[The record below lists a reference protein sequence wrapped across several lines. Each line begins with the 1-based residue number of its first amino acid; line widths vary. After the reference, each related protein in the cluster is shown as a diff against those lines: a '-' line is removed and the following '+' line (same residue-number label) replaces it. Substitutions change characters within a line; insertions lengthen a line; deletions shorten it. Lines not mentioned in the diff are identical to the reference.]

1 MEKKTKKPKT
11 ASVRLLRHILPEKY
25 FITLKP
31 DLESFTFAGEETVQ
45 LVVEKPDAQIVLHS
59 LQIEIVT
66 AEVVVPGKPRTV
78 SVKQGRRTIKK
89 TVTSASQIWTSKIS
103 YNQKAET
110 ATLTFPKALPKG
122 KCLLK
127 IVFRGILNDK
137 LRGYYRSSFT
147 HDGKTKHLATTQFE
161 ATDARRAFP
170 CFDEP
175 NIKAV
180 FDVTLIVPN
189 AHTAISNTL
198 PVAVVEHEAGFKAVT
213 FKTTPKMSTYLLA
226 FISGELELIQKKTKS
241 GILLR
246 VFTTPGKKKQAR
258 FALEFGARALEFYQT
273 YFGIKYPLPG
283 LDLLAIPDFMSGAME
298 NWGAITFR
306 ETQLLVDEEQSAA
319 STKQRAAVVIAHE
332 LAHQWFG
339 NLVTMDWWTHL
350 WLNEGFASYIEYLA
364 VDEAFPEWHM
374 WNQFMALDY
383 AAGMEKDQL
392 LSTHPIEV
400 DVHHP
405 SEIDEIFDDIS
416 YRKGSS
422 IIRMLAAY
430 LGAEDFRKGLSLY
443 LKRHAY
449 KNATTE
455 DLWSALESVS
465 KKPVRSI
472 MHAWTTQPGF
482 PLVTASFTKGGL
494 HLSQKRFFVNPRNAK
509 ADSGKQLWP
518 IPVSLQNKSGEQEVL
533 LITKKD
539 QVAPV
544 SRVSKLNVGET
555 GFYRVAYSP
564 EVLKSFARLIEKGTL
579 PVLDRWGIINNAWA
593 LAEAGELST
602 SLVLELCE
610 SYRKEADFTVFSAML
625 SGVLRVG
632 SFYRT
637 EKWFKAYKAY
647 VRSLLAPTVKRLGWS
662 KKPGESHGDTL
673 LRASAL
679 LVYGM
684 YGDEE
689 TIALGIHNFTAIA
702 KQGLSAVSPDM
713 RSAVYELTALVGGI
727 PEFNFLKRLY
737 LVTDSQEEQN
747 RLARALCSFPSES
760 LIDRAL
766 EFGFSKHVRPSD
778 SWYFCTYTGRH
789 AHGHERLWAFV
800 QGQWPEILKRYGNG
814 GHLLARVIQSL
825 GGIHNQAIGEKIKG
839 FYAKNQKPGA
849 ERALVQVLEHIET
862 ASLWKDRDKESLR
875 KFLAQAT

>member
-1 MEKKTKKPKT
+1 MEKKTKKLNMG
-11 ASVRLLRHILPEKY
+11 SVRLPRHILPEKY
-25 FITLKP
+25 SITLKP
-31 DLESFTFAGEETVQ
+31 DLESFTFSGEESIQ
-45 LVVEKPDAQIVLHS
+45 IIVEKPNAQIVLHS
-59 LQIEIVT
+59 LELDIVT
-66 AEVVVPGKPRTV
+66 AEVVVPGRPRTV
-78 SVKQGRRTIKK
+78 TVKQGRRTIKK
-89 TVTSASQIWTSKIS
+89 TVTSASQVWASKIT
-103 YNQKAET
+103 YNQKSET
-110 ATLTFPKALPKG
+110 ATLTFPKVLPKG
-122 KCLLK
+122 KSTLK
-127 IVFRGILNDK
+127 LVFRGVLNDK
-137 LRGYYRSSFT
+137 LRGYYRSSFVHNGT
-147 HDGKTKHLATTQFE
+147 TKHLATTQFE

-180 FDVTLIVPN
+180 FDVKLIVPES
-189 AHTAISNTL
+189 HVAISNTL
-198 PVAVVEHEAGFKAVT
+198 PSAVAEHGAGFKAVT

-226 FISGELELIQKKTKS
+226 FVSGELESIEKKTKS

-258 FALEFGARALEFYQT
+258 FALEFGARALEFYQN

-306 ETQLLVDEEQSAA
+306 ESQLLVDEGQSAA
-319 STKQRAAVVIAHE
+319 ATKQRVAVVVAHE

-374 WNQFMALDY
+374 WNQFMSLDY

-400 DVHHP
+400 NVHHP

-430 LGAEDFRKGLSLY
+430 LGEGDFRKGLSLY

-455 DLWSALESVS
+455 DLWAALEGVS

-472 MHAWTTQPGF
+472 MQAWTTQSGF
-482 PLVTASFTKGGL
+482 PLLSASFDKNEL
-494 HLSQKRFFVNPRNAK
+494 SLSQKRFFVNSRNAK
-509 ADSGKQLWP
+509 TASSKQLWP
-518 IPVSLQNKSGEQEVL
+518 VPVSMQAKSGEQTTL
-533 LITKKD
+533 LMTEKT
-539 QVAPV
+539 QVVPV
-544 SRVSKLNVGET
+544 DLVSKLNIGET
-555 GFYRVAYSP
+555 GFYRVAYTP
-564 EVLKSFARLIEKGTL
+564 EVLKNFAKQIEKGTL
-579 PVLDRWGIINNAWA
+579 SVLDRWGVISNAWA
-593 LAEAGELST
+593 LAEAGELNT
-602 SLVLELCE
+602 SLVLELCQAFK
-610 SYRKEADFTVFSAML
+610 KETDFTVFSAML

-632 SFYRT
+632 SFYRV
-637 EKWFKAYKAY
+637 EKWFKVYKAY
-647 VRSLLAPTVKRLGWS
+647 VRSLLVPTVKRLGWD
-662 KKPGESHGDTL
+662 KRPGESHGDTL
-673 LRASAL
+673 LRASVL
-679 LVYGM
+679 LAYGT
-684 YGDEE
+684 YGDED
-689 TIALGIHNFTAIA
+689 TIAQGIHNFTIIA
-702 KQGLSAVSPDM
+702 KQGLPAVSADM
-713 RSAVYELTALVGGI
+713 RTAVYELTALAGGL

-737 LVTDSQEEQN
+737 IQTDSQEEQN
-747 RLARALCSFPSES
+747 RLARALCSFPSEK

-778 SWYFCTYTGRH
+778 SWFFCTYTGRH
-789 AHGHERLWAFV
+789 SQGHRRLWSFI
-800 QGQWPEILKRYGNG
+800 QKQWPEILDRYGNG

-825 GGIHNQAIGEKIKG
+825 SGVHSEALGSEIKK
-839 FYAKNQKPGA
+839 FYAKHSTPGA
-849 ERALVQVLEHIET
+849 ERALEQVLEHIES
-862 ASLWKDRDKESLR
+862 AHVWKERDKEGVR
-875 KFLAQAT
+875 KFLV

>member
-1 MEKKTKKPKT
+1 MEKKTKKSKT
-11 ASVRLLRHILPEKY
+11 TSVRLPRHIVPEKY
-25 FITLKP
+25 AITLRP
-31 DLESFTFAGEETVQ
+31 DLESFTFTGEESIQ
-45 LVVEKPDAQIVLHS
+45 LIVEKSDTQIILHS
-59 LQIEIVT
+59 LELDIVT
-66 AEVVVPGKPRTV
+66 AEVVIPGKPRTV

-89 TVTSASQIWTSKIS
+89 TATSANQIWTSKIS
-103 YNQKAET
+103 YQPKAET
-110 ATLTFPKALPKG
+110 VTLKFPKSLPKG
-122 KCLLK
+122 RCILK
-127 IVFRGILNDK
+127 IAFRGLLNDK

-147 HDGKTKHLATTQFE
+147 HKGIQKHLATTQFE

-180 FDVTLIVPN
+180 FDVKLIVPESHV
-189 AHTAISNTL
+189 AVSNTL
-198 PVAVVEHEAGFKAVT
+198 PVTVAEHEAGFKAVT

-226 FISGELELIQKKTKS
+226 FVSGELESIERKTKS

-246 VFTTPGKKKQAR
+246 VFTTPGKKKQAK
-258 FALEFGARALEFYQT
+258 FALEFGARALEFYQN

-306 ETQLLVDEEQSAA
+306 ESQLLVDEDQSAV
-319 STKQRAAVVIAHE
+319 STKQRVAVVVAHE

-374 WNQFMALDY
+374 WNQFMSLDY
-383 AAGMEKDQL
+383 AAGMEKDEL

-430 LGAEDFRKGLSLY
+430 LGADDFRKGLSFY

-455 DLWSALESVS
+455 DLWAALETVS
-465 KKPVRSI
+465 KKPVKSI

-482 PLVTASFTKGGL
+482 PLVRASFNKNGL
-494 HLSQKRFFVNPRNAK
+494 SLSQERFFVNPRHASTNSYK
-509 ADSGKQLWP
+509 HLWP
-518 IPVSLQNKSGEQEVL
+518 VPVSLKDASGTLNTVL
-533 LITKKD
+533 MTGKD
-539 QVAPV
+539 LLVPV
-544 SRVSKLNVGET
+544 NTISKLNIDET
-555 GFYRVAYSP
+555 GFYRIAYTP
-564 EVLKSFARLIEKGTL
+564 EVLKNFAKRIEKGAL
-579 PVLDRWGIINNAWA
+579 SVLDRWGIISNAWA
-593 LAEAGELST
+593 LAQAGELDT
-602 SLVLELCE
+602 PVVLELCQAFK
-610 SYRKEADFTVFSAML
+610 KETDFTVFSAML
-625 SGVLRVG
+625 SGVLQVG

-637 EKWFKAYKAY
+637 EKWFKLYKAY
-647 VRSLLAPTVKRLGWS
+647 VRSLLSPTIKRLGWD
-662 KKPGESHGDTL
+662 KRPGESHSDTL

-679 LVYGM
+679 LIYGT
-684 YGDEE
+684 YGDED
-689 TIALGIHNFTAIA
+689 TIAQGIHNFTALA
-702 KQGLSAVSPDM
+702 KQGLAAVPADM
-713 RSAVYELTALVGGI
+713 RTAVYELTALAGGV

-737 LVTDSQEEQN
+737 IETDSQEEQN
-747 RLARALCSFPSES
+747 RLARALCSFPSDA
-760 LIDRAL
+760 LVTRAL
-766 EFGFSKHVRPSD
+766 EFGFSKYVRPSD

-789 AHGHERLWAFV
+789 SHAHERLWDFV
-800 QGQWPEILKRYGNG
+800 QQQWPEILRRYGNG

-825 GGIHNQAIGEKIKG
+825 GGIHSASLAAQVKK
-839 FYAKNQKPGA
+839 FYAKHAKPGA
-849 ERALVQVLEHIET
+849 DRALDQVLEHIET
-862 ASLWKDRDKESLR
+862 ASLWKERDKENVR
-875 KFLAQAT
+875 RFLV